1 MRRAWILFVALAAGC
16 ASFNGFLPDSG
27 SRQFDAPIARV
38 RPAFVAT
45 LSQMGMPITAIENR
59 GGGNEVLKSRKAGQN
74 VEIEL
79 ERLSAASTRVRIN
92 GSGEL
97 PAQIMRETEKR
108 IGGG

>member
-1 MRRAWILFVALAAGC
+1 MKHWGMLLLALAAGC
-16 ASFNGFLPDSG
+16 SSFSGFSPG

-45 LSQMGMPITAIENR
+45 LSQLGMPITSIENR
-59 GGGNEVLKSRKAGQN
+59 GGSEVLKSRKSGQSI
-74 VEIEL
+74 EIEM
-79 ERLSAASTRVRIN
+79 ERLSAASTRVRIS

>member
-1 MRRAWILFVALAAGC
+1 MAVAAGC
-16 ASFNGFLPDSG
+16 ASFSGFSPG

-45 LSQMGMPITAIENR
+45 LAQMGMPITAIENR
-59 GGGNEVLKSRKAGQN
+59 GAGEVLKSRKSGQS

-79 ERLSAASTRVRIN
+79 ERLSATSTRVRVN
-92 GSGEL
+92 GTGEL